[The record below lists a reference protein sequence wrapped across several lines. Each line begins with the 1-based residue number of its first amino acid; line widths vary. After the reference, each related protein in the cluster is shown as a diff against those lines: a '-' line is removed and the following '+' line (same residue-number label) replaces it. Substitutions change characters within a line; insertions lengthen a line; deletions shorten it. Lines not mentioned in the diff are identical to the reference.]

1 MSKHE
6 DLIKTLRAS
15 AAAMPFDAAVAV
27 QYRDAADALEDQ
39 AREIADMQQ
48 QESELCTLHAMA
60 EAECKK
66 LRAEIEGL
74 RKDAYRAEQL
84 EQLARYMF
92 EADNDYGVGFSSD
105 PNWRLWYTR
114 LADLVGVKLESAP

>member
-6 DLIKTLRAS
+6 ELIERLRC
-15 AAAMPFDAAVAV
+15 FDRVTCNE
-27 QYRDAADALEDQ
+27 AADALEAQ
-39 AREIADMQQ
+39 AR
-48 QESELCTLHAMA
+48 
-60 EAECKK
+60 
-66 LRAEIEGL
+66 EIEGL

-92 EADNDYGVGFSSD
+92 EADNDYGAGFSGD

-114 LADLVGVKLESAP
+114 LADLVGVKLESTP